1 MIVLIGG
8 FLVSMIPAA
17 AMYFWLKTKGG
28 ATDPEGFKLSCR
40 EALKNGFL
48 STLAVLPISAVFAFC
63 LNMLGL
69 RRDSSLLGAFLH
81 TFIVLAFAEELAKSL
96 MLRKTLKK
104 TEYNYTWLDMIA
116 LMVIVA
122 IGFEV
127 LESVVYAF
135 GSGPI
140 HMIVRGVTLMHGGYG
155 FIEGWFYGK
164 AAHTGKKWY
173 AVVGFLICVIL
184 HGAYDFGLS
193 SQFEA
198 AAGENYA
205 FLSVSLAIFALVV
218 FVWMIIFF
226 AKKKKPQYTEPLF
239 EDTEE

>member
-1 MIVLIGG
+1 MIILIGG
-8 FLVSMIPAA
+8 FLVSMIPAF

-28 ATDPEGFKLSCR
+28 ATDPVGFKQSCR
-40 EALKNGFL
+40 EALKNGLL
-48 STLAVLPISAVFAFC
+48 STVVVLPISALFAFI
-63 LNMLGL
+63 LNRFGMT
-69 RRDSSLLGAFLH
+69 RESSLLGAFLH
-81 TFIVLAFAEELAKSL
+81 TFLVLAFAEELAKSL
-96 MLRKTLKK
+96 MLRKTLNKA
-104 TEYNYTWLDMIA
+104 EYNYTWLDMIA

-164 AAHTGKKWY
+164 AKYTGKKWY
-173 AVVGFLICVIL
+173 AVLGFLICVIL

-205 FLSVSLAIFALVV
+205 YLSVSLAFFALVV

-226 AKKKKPQYTEPLF
+226 AKKNKKPQYTEPLSKSAK
-239 EDTEE
+239 

>member
-1 MIVLIGG
+1 M
-8 FLVSMIPAA
+8 
-17 AMYFWLKTKGG
+17 T
-28 ATDPEGFKLSCR
+28 
-40 EALKNGFL
+40 
-48 STLAVLPISAVFAFC
+48 
-63 LNMLGL
+63 
-69 RRDSSLLGAFLH
+69 
-81 TFIVLAFAEELAKSL
+81 
-96 MLRKTLKK
+96 
-104 TEYNYTWLDMIA
+104 A

-135 GSGPI
+135 DSGPI

-164 AAHTGKKWY
+164 AAYTGKKWY
-173 AVVGFLICVIL
+173 AAVGFLICVIL

-198 AAGENYA
+198 AVGENYA
-205 FLSVSLAIFALVV
+205 FLSVSLALLALIL

-226 AKKKKPQYTEPLF
+226 AKKKKPQYTEPLPKSK
-239 EDTEE
+239 DK